1 MVKAILCLI
10 VLMSLPLLIKEWD
23 SYEKIRKKLDEKK
36 NKKKSE

>member
-36 NKKKSE
+36 NKKKPE